1 MDKLELDTRVARL
14 ERRVSLLTTV
24 LILAAAGAVIT
35 IYFARIGVSE
45 AAATVVGPP
54 VMTPARV
61 APPPAEPFAAFLA
74 PGMPSG
80 GMGGMYAE
88 GTMEALHHQLST
100 LKQLLDENIIDEGE
114 WRAKRS
120 KVLAEPLKPGDL
132 RLDLGMVKELHDGKV
147 ICDDEQADLRARLL
161 GIGKKHKK

>member
-1 MDKLELDTRVARL
+1 
-14 ERRVSLLTTV
+14 
-24 LILAAAGAVIT
+24 
-35 IYFARIGVSE
+35 
-45 AAATVVGPP
+45 
-54 VMTPARV
+54 
-61 APPPAEPFAAFLA
+61 
-74 PGMPSG
+74 
-80 GMGGMYAE
+80 MYAE